1 MIHDDKYTLFNSFIW
16 INLTKYLMY
25 EIWNLTFY
33 TSASVS
39 SHNLSC
45 AVSCP
50 NIFVLNTNETV
61 LPAAFTAS
69 SCEKFTEVIPWFG
82 DKLGLSNAGT
92 KFRNISPTP
101 SVTSLPPLPPL
112 PWKKQKRC
120 INSAFQ
126 ERGRLKKSGNF
137 QKTRK
142 NVLVLGYANIEAQ
155 FTIIIQT
162 DSQVPLKLITIIQPF
177 KW

>member
-1 MIHDDKYTLFNSFIW
+1 
-16 INLTKYLMY
+16 MY

-39 SHNLSC
+39 SPNLSC

-69 SCEKFTEVIPWFG
+69 SCEKFTEVIRWFG

-101 SVTSLPPLPPL
+101 LSCLSPRFLPSLEKNRRDVSTLHFGNEVVS
-112 PWKKQKRC
+112 KKEAIVK
-120 INSAFQ
+120 
-126 ERGRLKKSGNF
+126 
-137 QKTRK
+137 KTRK
-142 NVLVLGYANIEAQ
+142 NVLALGYANIEAQ

-162 DSQVPLKLITIIQPF
+162 DSQVRLKLITII
-177 KW
+177 

>member
-1 MIHDDKYTLFNSFIW
+1 
-16 INLTKYLMY
+16 MY

-45 AVSCP
+45 ALSCP

-101 SVTSLPPLPPL
+101 SVMSLPPLPPL

-126 ERGRLKKSGNF
+126 ERGRLKKRGNC